1 MPRWVKQASNSKK
14 GLTISTTIVFAVL
27 FQAGQLAADY
37 ENWDGIKDAGIPG
50 YTEDDWNKSSI
61 VQFIRNNRRVFGFE
75 IVYSDANDAF
85 YFYTGLPCKFLPHK
99 ESARELQQFKNDPE
113 KWIVWFNA
121 GENADLID
129 LKYLQENENLTLA
142 WKFEDGAIYYISKGP
157 VRIPK

>member
-1 MPRWVKQASNSKK
+1 MTLA
-14 GLTISTTIVFAVL
+14 IL

-50 YTEDDWNKSSI
+50 YTEDEWAKSSI
-61 VQFIRNNRRVFGFE
+61 VQFIQKNKQIFGFDT
-75 IVYSDANDAF
+75 IYSDANDAF

-99 ESARELQQFKNDPE
+99 ESGVELKLFKNKSA

-129 LKYLQENENLTLA
+129 LKYLQENENLRPA
-142 WKFEDGAIYYISKGP
+142 WKFEDGAIYIISQDPVSISK
-157 VRIPK
+157 